1 MHYLSEGKIDFGLV
15 TTPLSHRKGFQATPV
30 RMVQDVFVAG
40 ERFRALKGQKIP
52 WSRLRELPVVCL
64 EKNSSTRSYVDEFL
78 LARDAALH
86 PEIELATSDMIV
98 QFALRG
104 LGVACVTREMSLS
117 GLNRGVIRELK
128 MAEQLPAR
136 SVSMCTLRGAEP
148 SAAAKRFAEFVLED
162 LGSR

>member
-1 MHYLSEGKIDFGLV
+1 MESA
-15 TTPLSHRKGFQATPV
+15 SHN
-30 RMVQDVFVAG
+30 
-40 ERFRALKGQKIP
+40 LLI
-52 WSRLRELPVVCL
+52 S
-64 EKNSSTRSYVDEFL
+64 
-78 LARDAALH
+78 LAR
-86 PEIELATSDMIV
+86 I
-98 QFALRG
+98 G

-136 SVSMCTLRGAEP
+136 SVSMCTLCGAEP